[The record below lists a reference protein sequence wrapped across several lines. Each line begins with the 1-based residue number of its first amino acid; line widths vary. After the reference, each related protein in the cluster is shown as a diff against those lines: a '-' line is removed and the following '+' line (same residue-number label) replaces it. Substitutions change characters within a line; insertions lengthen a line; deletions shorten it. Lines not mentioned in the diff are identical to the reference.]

1 MAKETIEQNQSKGTK
16 TRYFRVRFHERESS
30 TEMPNVVLGVNG
42 EILVIQRNVEVII
55 PEPYL
60 RVAQSAVI
68 RYNYPE
74 AGENSKTKVKHFAQ
88 SRCACD
94 VLGEA
99 TEEEFLKMKKE
110 GTEKFIRD
118 QKKKI
123 EEAE

>member
-68 RYNYPE
+68 RYSYPE
-74 AGENSKTKVKHFAQ
+74 PGDKETKVKHFAQ

-99 TEEEFLKMKKE
+99 TEEEFLKMKRE

>member
-1 MAKETIEQNQSKGTK
+1 
-16 TRYFRVRFHERESS
+16 
-30 TEMPNVVLGVNG
+30 MPNVVLGVNG

-99 TEEEFLKMKKE
+99 TEEEFLKMKRA
-110 GTEKFIRD
+110 GTEKFIRA
-118 QKKKI
+118 QTRPL
-123 EEAE
+123 EEAA